1 MKEKRMSTTTN
12 GRTTHQPP
20 TAASAPGSYS
30 RGAVGVL
37 VFAGTLMLVIGVL
50 HVIQGLVALMNNQF
64 YVVGQEYMFEFDL
77 TAWGWTHLAFGL
89 VVALAGA
96 GLFRGAVWAR
106 TVAVVLATLSII
118 GNFLWLP
125 YYPLWSLTI
134 IALATLVIWAATAH
148 GRDVVAK

>member
-1 MKEKRMSTTTN
+1 MTTTTN
-12 GRTTHQPP
+12 GRTTQQTPAP
-20 TAASAPGSYS
+20 SKAPGSHS
-30 RGAVGVL
+30 SGAVGVL
-37 VFAGTLMLVIGVL
+37 VFAGTLMLVIGAL
-50 HVIQGLVALMNNQF
+50 HVIQGLVALVNNQF

-96 GLFRGAVWAR
+96 GLFRGSVWAR

-134 IALATLVIWAATAH
+134 IAFATLVIWAATAH
-148 GRDVVAK
+148 GRDVVAR